1 MYRNKISK
9 TQPRDFSIRSRK
21 FNKEIATCIFLLIR
35 DTCNTNFF
43 FSHLPND

>member
-21 FNKEIATCIFLLIR
+21 FNKEIATCIFLIEIRVTLI
-35 DTCNTNFF
+35 FF
-43 FSHLPND
+43 FTFAQRLM